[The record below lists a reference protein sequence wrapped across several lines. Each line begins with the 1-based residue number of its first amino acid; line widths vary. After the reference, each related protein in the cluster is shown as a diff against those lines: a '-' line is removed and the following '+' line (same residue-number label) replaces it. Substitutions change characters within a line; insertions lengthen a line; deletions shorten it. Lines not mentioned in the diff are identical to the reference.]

1 LARVLLY
8 TKAKSDTII
17 KNLKEDIKMKI
28 MVAYDGTLQAKEA
41 LAYGIEKARAKG
53 GEVVALQVFNS
64 RLFVDYDATVNAQ
77 GVARAEAAKFAEE
90 AKAIIREK
98 GKGVKAGFYTT
109 EGNPEEEVI
118 SFAKAEK
125 VDVLLC
131 PPKFKTIIGKY
142 QKALAGTELAG
153 EAAKMNIAALSTKT
167 M

>member
-1 LARVLLY
+1 
-8 TKAKSDTII
+8 
-17 KNLKEDIKMKI
+17 MKI

-41 LAYGIEKARAKG
+41 LVYGIEKARAKG

-64 RLFVDYDATVNAQ
+64 PLFVDYDATVNAQ
-77 GVARAEAAKFAEE
+77 GAARAEAAKFVEE

-98 GKGVKAGFYTT
+98 GKGVKASFYTS
-109 EGNPEEEVI
+109 EGNPEEEVV
-118 SFAKAEK
+118 SFAKAEQ

-142 QKALAGTELAG
+142 QKALAGTELAR
-153 EAAKMNIAALSTKT
+153 ETAKMNVTVLSTKT